1 MEKGWDKF
9 VKLVS
14 GVATWVLAVVAV
26 VIAVALVASILALRS
41 CDRPHVE
48 VDDSIGVT
56 PTQVRQ
62 IEAMGQM
69 EFLGVADEVM
79 VDTTKTSLFSRGS
92 LSKIYRGE
100 LHFGVDLSKAQKGW
114 IQNAGGDSLHLT
126 LPPIELLD
134 SNFIDEAATTTFFE
148 KGKWTAADREALYQ
162 RARSAM
168 LRRNCTQQ
176 NLAEA
181 RRQAEAT
188 MREMFR
194 AMGYSRVGIEWAN
207 R

>member
-1 MEKGWDKF
+1 MENGWDKF
-9 VKLVS
+9 VRLLS
-14 GVATWVLAVVAV
+14 GAATWVLAAAAVVVAV
-26 VIAVALVASILALRS
+26 VVVATILTVRS
-41 CDRPHVE
+41 CKRPQVE
-48 VDDSIGVT
+48 VADGIGIT
-56 PTQVRQ
+56 PTQIRQ

-92 LSKIYRGE
+92 LSKIYRGQ
-100 LHFGVDLSKAQKGW
+100 LRFGVDLSKARKGW

-148 KGKWTAADREALYQ
+148 KGNWTAADREALYQ
-162 RARSAM
+162 RARSEM
-168 LRRNCTQQ
+168 MQRNCTQQ
-176 NLAEA
+176 NLDEA

-188 MREMFR
+188 LREIFR